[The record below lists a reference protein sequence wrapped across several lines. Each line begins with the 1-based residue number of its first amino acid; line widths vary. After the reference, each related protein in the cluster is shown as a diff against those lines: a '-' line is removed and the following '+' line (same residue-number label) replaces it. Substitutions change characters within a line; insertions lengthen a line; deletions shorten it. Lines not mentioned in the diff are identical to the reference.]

1 LAVGNYLNSGF
12 RGGAYGFKL
21 DALLK
26 VIIDPKKKKKKKK
39 NKIKNKKKKKK
50 IVNKINNKIK

>member
-26 VIIDPKKKKKKKK
+26 VIIDPKKKKKK
-39 NKIKNKKKKKK
+39 